1 MHFLLSSF
9 GYIIYYF
16 FSPLPPGAAGVHKM
30 GPPHDADESDK
41 SAPEAGPP
49 TTQRSGQALG
59 GWLCGVGVED
69 NLFVEA
75 VCLNGGV
82 YHCGG
87 RELLCLREGADK
99 GFTRY
104 LQTGFCQLA

>member
-16 FSPLPPGAAGVHKM
+16 FSPLPPGAAGVYKM

-41 SAPEAGPP
+41 SAPEAGPS

-59 GWLCGVGVED
+59 DRLCGVGVED

-75 VCLNGGV
+75 VGGDCGI
-82 YHCGG
+82 YHGG
-87 RELLCLREGADK
+87 GGELLGHRQVTNK
-99 GFTRY
+99 GFAGH
-104 LQTGFCQLA
+104 LQPSFC

>member
-9 GYIIYYF
+9 GYIIYHF

-30 GPPHDADESDK
+30 GPLHDADESDK

-49 TTQRSGQALG
+49 TTQRSGQTLG
-59 GWLCGVGVED
+59 DRLCGVRVED

-75 VCLNGGV
+75 VSGNSGV
-82 YHCGG
+82 YHGG
-87 RELLCLREGADK
+87 GGELFSQRECARK
-99 GFTRY
+99 GFT
-104 LQTGFCQLA
+104 

>member
-1 MHFLLSSF
+1 MHSLLSSF

-30 GPPHDADESDK
+30 GPLHDADESDK

-59 GWLCGVGVED
+59 DRLSGVGVED

-75 VCLNGGV
+75 ISGDGGIYHGGGGV
-82 YHCGG
+82 
-87 RELLCLREGADK
+87 LRCHLESTDQ
-99 GFTRY
+99 GFRGHLKTRIR
-104 LQTGFCQLA
+104 